1 MISPSEWL
9 KTYNHLGSFYPYYCY
24 GRNSELYIS
33 ISSAIEN
40 IPSDERLIDPVAIA
54 EFVTKSYVLADRTL
68 VQNISRT
75 PWMARP
81 NGQGGW
87 EYAELPE
94 HGFRR
99 MPANEIAQELKSR
112 LLNEA
117 IGYLQGKSQVGILLS
132 GGMDSRMLAGVIRE
146 LQLKGDWNGQVIAF
160 TWGLDGSR
168 DVKYAEQIAR
178 MFSWEWVHLKL
189 DAEALYNNIFIAA
202 EMGAEFAP
210 HHLHA
215 MPKVASYQELN
226 AVLAVSYGDSV
237 GRAEFSGTHLLN
249 QKPIL
254 QVLQGRLHSFTKRR
268 DFWVIRSKIFREVKE
283 QMVCDAYSY
292 RQSLGLNSEYH
303 NYCEIELE
311 MHYMRRKLQAPMSY
325 MGMRVPLYQL
335 FTAPETFAFMWNL
348 DPQIRD
354 DSIYAELIQLLPG
367 DLAAIPWART
377 GVAFGV
383 KKRDVDNAPKEY
395 HQYGIW
401 LRHDLRDFIQAK
413 VLSDTIM
420 KLGIFNEQTLVK
432 LVKLWPHSKTIT
444 TNAIDEIVSW
454 LATLA
459 IFVEKYNIK
468 SPYRF
473 DEANVVGDF
482 LSSIYGNLMAWLYQ
496 EARERVRD

>member
-1 MISPSEWL
+1 LISPSEWL
-9 KTYNHLGSFYPYYCY
+9 KTYNHLGSFYPYYCS
-24 GRNSELYIS
+24 GQNNELYTS

-94 HGFRR
+94 HDFRR

-112 LLNEA
+112 LLDEA

-146 LQLKGDWNGQVIAF
+146 LQLRGDWSGQVIAF
-160 TWGLDGSR
+160 TWGVDGSR
-168 DVKYAEQIAR
+168 DVKYAQQITR
-178 MFSWEWVHLKL
+178 MFSWKWVHLKL
-189 DAEALYNNIFIAA
+189 DAEVLYNNFFIAA
-202 EMGAEFAP
+202 DMGAEFAP

-215 MPKVASYQELN
+215 MPKVASYQGID
-226 AVLAVSYGDSV
+226 AILAASYGDSV

-254 QVLQGRLHSFTKRR
+254 QGRSYSFIKRR

-292 RQSLGLNSEYH
+292 RQSLGLNSENH
-303 NYCEIELE
+303 NYCEIEQE

-325 MGMRVPLYQL
+325 IGMHIPLYQL
-335 FTAPETFAFMWNL
+335 FTAPETFGFMWSL
-348 DPQIRD
+348 DPQIRN
-354 DSIYAELIQLLPG
+354 DSVYAELVQLLPG
-367 DLAAIPWART
+367 NLAAIPWART
-377 GVAFGV
+377 GMSFGV
-383 KKRDVDNAPKEY
+383 KAGGVDPTSKQH

-401 LRHDLRDFIQAK
+401 LRHDLRDFIQTK
-413 VLSDTIM
+413 VLSDAII
-420 KLGIFNEQTLVK
+420 KLGIFNEQTLIK

-473 DEANVVGDF
+473 DEANVVDDF
-482 LSSIYGNLMAWLYQ
+482 FSSICGNLMAWLYQ
-496 EARERVRD
+496 EARKRVRE